1 MHATRPEDLPLH
13 HDVRRLAAALGGVIR
28 RLEGDEAFAVV
39 ETLRRDTRAR
49 RHGDTNAADL
59 NTLLAKVDALPVEL
73 AATAARAFTLFFL
86 LINTAEQVHRVRR
99 TRAYASAGD
108 EHPQPAS
115 ARWTMQK
122 LRESGYGATDIL
134 DAMTHIEVR
143 PVLTAHPT
151 ESTRRTLLALQARV
165 ADLLLARESASHSQ
179 KRTLD
184 ERLDAEVELL
194 WLTAEIRRDR
204 PSVLD
209 EVSTVLWYLETRLI
223 DASAGARDALIRA
236 FEDEFGLPV
245 THGVSAPIRLGN
257 WVSGD
262 RDGNPFVTP
271 ATTLAASRRAMHVML
286 GRYGRVLDDLVERLS
301 LSAQIAEPPAALLES
316 LDAERKQLPDVWAA
330 NQSRNEREPVRFKL
344 TFMGARIAAT
354 RRLVASRDAGA
365 ERPEPAAYGNVD
377 EFERDLALVR
387 DALAAAGAVD
397 AVSTLLEPV
406 IAAVCAHGFHGFM
419 MDVRDHSDMHR
430 AAVDEIAR
438 VAGIDAID
446 DDIIRRE
453 LTGSRPLLGA
463 HTRVSDETRRVID
476 TFAAIATIQREA
488 GERAACTYI
497 ISMAKNAG
505 DLLRVLLLARE
516 HDLLDLA
523 SDTPRSNLDVVPLF
537 ETLGDLEAAPD
548 VMRTLLDDPVY
559 QRQLKAR
566 GNRQEVM
573 LGYSDSAKDAGLLSA
588 SWGLYCA
595 QEKLAALFAER
606 GVELTMFHGRGGGV
620 GRGGGS
626 PVHRALSALPP
637 DTVHGRIKITE
648 QGEII
653 SQQFGILQIAERSLE
668 VTLSGVLLQAFEDWR
683 RDVPSADVERYRD
696 VVQRLSERSHRVY
709 RALAHENP
717 ELFAFFMRATPIAE
731 LADARF
737 GSRPAYRPGAGASI
751 DGIRAIPW
759 AFGWTQ
765 IRLMLTGWLGVGTA
779 LAEVCATD
787 AGLKELRD
795 MAHRWPFFDDFLAK
809 VEMVCAKTDLEI
821 ARLYV
826 ESLGADMKMLAE
838 LEAEFHRTV
847 NSLLRIREGREL
859 ITDVPVL
866 QAAIALRNPYVDAL
880 SLLQTALL
888 ERKRAAIERGE
899 DHAAITDALSTTV
912 SGIAQGLR
920 NTG

>member
-1 MHATRPEDLPLH
+1 MHATRNEDLPLH
-13 HDVRRLAAALGGVIR
+13 HDVRRLAAALGRVIR
-28 RLEGDEAFAVV
+28 RLEGDEAFGVV

-49 RHGDTNAADL
+49 RHGDANAADL
-59 NTLLAKVDALPVEL
+59 NALLAKVDALPVEL

-99 TRAYASAGD
+99 TRAYATAGD
-108 EHPQPAS
+108 DHPQPAS

-122 LRESGYGATDIL
+122 LREGGHGATAVL

-165 ADLLLARESASHSQ
+165 ADLLLALESTPPSQ
-179 KRTLD
+179 RRALD
-184 ERLDAEVELL
+184 EQIDAEVELL
-194 WLTAEIRRDR
+194 WLTAEIRSDR

-223 DASAGARDALIRA
+223 DASVGARDALIRA
-236 FEDEFGLPV
+236 YEEEFGVTNVPNMSPV
-245 THGVSAPIRLGN
+245 RLGN

-286 GRYGRVLDDLVERLS
+286 GRYGRALDGLIERLS
-301 LSAQIAEPPAALLES
+301 LSSQIAQPPAELIKSLE
-316 LDAERKQLPDVWAA
+316 EEHTRLPDVWAA
-330 NQSRNEREPVRFKL
+330 NHARNKDEPIRFKL
-344 TFMGARIAAT
+344 TFMAARIAAT

-365 ERPEPAAYGNVD
+365 ERAEPASYANVG
-377 EFERDLALVR
+377 EFESDLTLVR
-387 DALAAAGAVD
+387 NALLKAGAVD
-397 AVSTLLEPV
+397 ALRTLVEPL
-406 IAAVCAHGFHGFM
+406 IAVVNAHGFHGFM

-430 AAVDEIAR
+430 AAVAEIAR
-438 VAGIDAID
+438 VAGIDPTD
-446 DDIIRRE
+446 DAIRRE
-453 LTGSRPLLGA
+453 LTGGRPLLGA
-463 HTRVSDETRRVID
+463 HARVSDETRRVVD
-476 TFAAIATIQREA
+476 TFAAIARIQQEA

-497 ISMAKNAG
+497 ISMAKTPG

-516 HDLLDLA
+516 HDLVDLA
-523 SDTPRSNLDVVPLF
+523 AETPRSTIDVVPLF

-548 VMRTLLDDPVY
+548 VMRVLLDDPVY

-588 SWGLYCA
+588 SWELYCA
-595 QEKLAALFAER
+595 QEKLAALFNER
-606 GVELTMFHGRGGGV
+606 GVQLTMFHGRGGGV

-668 VTLSGVLLQAFEDWR
+668 VTLSGVLLQEFEDWR
-683 RDVPSADVERYRD
+683 RDVPSGDVERYRD
-696 VVQRLSERSHRVY
+696 VVQQLSERSHRVY
-709 RALAHENP
+709 RSLAHENP
-717 ELFAFFMRATPIAE
+717 ELFALFIRATPIAE

-779 LAEVCATD
+779 LAEKCATPQ
-787 AGLKELRD
+787 GLDELRE

-809 VEMVCAKTDLEI
+809 VEMVCAKTDLDI

-826 ESLGADMKMLAE
+826 DSLGADGRLLAE
-838 LEAEFHRTV
+838 LEAEFGRTV
-847 NSLLRIREGREL
+847 SSILGIREGREL

-880 SLLQTALL
+880 SLIQTALL
-888 ERKRAAIERGE
+888 RRKRTAMESGA
-899 DHAAITDALSTTV
+899 DHAALTEALSTTV